1 MAGLYFTKKA
11 PFSAVHIHGLVRDEH
26 GQKMSKTKGNVI
38 DPLEA
43 IDEFGADAVRFALAI
58 FASPGANIPLSRSR
72 IRDYRAFATKL
83 WNAARFTI
91 TQLDAGPRAESL
103 EGRRLQLPERW
114 ILSRLHGTSAEVN
127 RQLEAFRFDEAA
139 QAIYSF
145 LWHELCDG
153 YLEMTKPVLSGRE
166 GTDEDRETVRAVL
179 FETLRDSLALLHP
192 FMPFVTEEIWEKL
205 TDAPGTLI
213 VTKYPMGRSE
223 RRDEEAE
230 RVIAALRAV
239 VTRVRNFRSERAA
252 GPTEPVELRID
263 PKSPGAR
270 VIPGLEELAPLL
282 TTLARLSTVTFSSEA
297 RGGSQDVVEGVTL
310 EMAFPKRAAGADRAQ
325 VAKKLAD
332 VDEEISSVGSKLRNS
347 QFLEKA
353 PPEIVEKMRR
363 RLLELEKRR
372 AALGS
377 GL

>member
-1 MAGLYFTKKA
+1 
-11 PFSAVHIHGLVRDEH
+11 
-26 GQKMSKTKGNVI
+26 
-38 DPLEA
+38 
-43 IDEFGADAVRFALAI
+43 
-58 FASPGANIPLSRSR
+58 
-72 IRDYRAFATKL
+72 
-83 WNAARFTI
+83 
-91 TQLDAGPRAESL
+91 
-103 EGRRLQLPERW
+103 
-114 ILSRLHGTSAEVN
+114 VN
-127 RQLEAFRFDEAA
+127 RQLEQFRFDEAA
-139 QAIYSF
+139 QAVYAF

-153 YLEMTKPVLSGRE
+153 YLEMSKPVLSGRE